1 MEDIIKIDI
10 ELKGDV
16 GAILSYF
23 FHHPYSNLTLQRLC
37 SLMGGKRS
45 DIQAILKTLQ
55 VLGIL
60 EKEEHSSR
68 NKYHIKR
75 SIIKTYDY

>member
-1 MEDIIKIDI
+1 MEEIIKIDI

-16 GAILSYF
+16 GSILSYLF
-23 FHHPYSNLTLQRLC
+23 QHPYSNFTLQRLC

-45 DIQAILKTLQ
+45 DIQAILITLQ

-60 EKEEHSSR
+60 DKEEHSSR

-75 SIIKTYDY
+75 SILKIYDF